1 MKIAIMGAGPSGL
14 FLAILLKQGLK
25 SVDIQVYEQ
34 NPRDAT
40 FGFGVVLAD
49 TGLANLQAAA
59 PDVCRKLIGAMRFS
73 DKHTVSTRD
82 HPVVI
87 QRPGQGGGAIPR
99 IALLSILQEQAEA
112 LGIEVAYDTRC
123 TDYDRLDADLI
134 VGADGVNSNLRE
146 AHGTAFGASRYY
158 LSNHFAWY
166 GVGKAFPNPALVF
179 RKYRGGYFV
188 AHYYPYSESMSTFV
202 AECDHRSW
210 QELGMEAMSE
220 DARKS
225 LFEEVYAPELDGHAL
240 ISNNSS
246 WRQFPVVRAENWYAD
261 NKVLVGDALNSAH
274 FSIGSGTRIAMEDS
288 IALAH
293 ALQACTTDLP
303 AALQRYV
310 RSRKPQKQKLIRA
323 SEASFNWYENVR
335 NWMDAYTP
343 YEFVLSFMTRTGRV
357 DAARLRKQYP
367 ELVRQFAEAGIGQN
381 GELPA

>member
-59 PDVCRKLIGAMRFS
+59 PDVCRKLIQAMRFS
-73 DKHTVSTRD
+73 DKHTIVTRD
-82 HPVVI
+82 HPIVI

-99 IALLSILQEQAEA
+99 IVLLSILQEQAQA
-112 LGIEVAYDTRC
+112 LGIEVAYGSRC
-123 TDYDRLDADLI
+123 ADYDSLQADLI
-134 VGADGVNSNLRE
+134 VGADGVNSQLRE
-146 AHGTAFGASRYY
+146 THHAAFGASRRH

-179 RKYRGGYFV
+179 RKHQEGYFV
-188 AHYYPYSESMSTFV
+188 AHYYPYSENMSTFV
-202 AECDHRSW
+202 AECDHRTW
-210 QELGMEAMSE
+210 QELGMEDMSE
-220 DARKS
+220 DARKG
-225 LFEEVYAPELDGHAL
+225 LFEEVYAPELDSHAL
-240 ISNNSS
+240 VSNNSF
-246 WRQFPVVRAENWYAD
+246 WRQFPVVRAETWFTG

-293 ALQACTTDLP
+293 VLQASPADLQ

-323 SEASFNWYENVR
+323 SEASFNWYENMR
-335 NWMDAYTP
+335 RWMDTYSP

-367 ELVRQFAEAGIGQN
+367 ELVRQFAEAGIGRN